1 MTTAITADAK
11 ARIRAFLGTRFP
23 GDLPDDEDIFAAG
36 LVNSLF
42 AMQLVQFVEQEFAIE
57 LSNEDLERD
66 NFRTVDSIS
75 GLVERH
81 AG

>member
-1 MTTAITADAK
+1 MDTKT
-11 ARIRAFLGTRFP
+11 RIRTFLGTRWP
-23 GDLPDDEDIFAAG
+23 GELRDDDDIFEAG

-42 AMQLVQFVEQEFAIE
+42 AMQLVVFVEEEFAIQI
-57 LSNEDLERD
+57 SNEDLERD
-66 NFRTVDSIS
+66 NFRTVNSIT